1 MTVYI
6 SVDVQQYK
14 YLTDVSKQYIRMMYK
29 IMSDLQMTK
38 RRNTLRERYRLQ
50 YITLELWNVT
60 YQTHAKN
67 WAKKKKML
75 HWQYK

>member
-50 YITLELWNVT
+50 YITLEL
-60 YQTHAKN
+60 
-67 WAKKKKML
+67 
-75 HWQYK
+75 